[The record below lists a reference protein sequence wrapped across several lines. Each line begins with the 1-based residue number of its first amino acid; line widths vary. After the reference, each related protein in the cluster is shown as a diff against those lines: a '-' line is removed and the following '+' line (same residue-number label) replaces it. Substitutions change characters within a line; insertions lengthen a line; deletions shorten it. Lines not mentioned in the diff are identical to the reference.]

1 MAKVV
6 TNIVLKDGTD
16 ETTFINDVT
25 SNTEVELKNRLPNTP
40 TIVVLKVEE
49 SYLDTLKGHTSVV
62 DVEVP
67 PPIEPTVTYPS
78 VPTKYTVTGRRVT
91 GYEFSSDRSSVDGR
105 TCLSLTHYYG
115 TDLMVSDDLIG
126 MVGTDTVNDHDL
138 NYRLLNQTY
147 SNNYTGKNVDIIIF
161 ESGNNDANYNA
172 YSDHP
177 EFDNPDNT
185 GNSRAIKMNW
195 PNLEDADNNQVSNGR
210 MWNAHGV
217 KSASVAAGLGGGL
230 AKKANIYTV
239 YITTEDS
246 AVEIVDAI
254 KGWHNSKGNN
264 SSTGIPN
271 PTIICTEFGYYT
283 TYHET
288 AIKCEDI
295 DSITYPNMST
305 ANRPGSGWGSDL
317 TPFVERNM
325 IPFQMLDPTDNTW
338 SWVVTFPGPNQSSSI
353 KTAVDGAV
361 DAGIL
366 YVASYGNDG
375 FIGVKESH
383 PAWNGGYCTTSGTTT
398 LYNLDPTGGSLSISK
413 TSTTNTTHYK
423 FRSYAEGGFDKAL
436 VGAAGQNSEKY
447 PTLDS
452 FSGRGPGV
460 DVVGRGIY
468 TFSIGI
474 LTDDIWQDGNRWGSF
489 GGNSCSNPT
498 ISGMAACMM
507 EEYYTLHGAW
517 PSPQQV
523 KDILIAESRNDLKF
537 YSTVPNW
544 SNVPA
549 ASDTD
554 IIPTEQV
561 HSSEG
566 HVKLKHGVK
575 MSIYLSDQ
583 AGTPNRKSFLNAK
596 GFNREQTYKKRPTS
610 GVLFPRPRKFDLDS
624 NT

>member
-6 TNIVLKDGTD
+6 TNITLKDGTD

-49 SYLDTLKGHTSVV
+49 SYLDTIKGHASVV
-62 DVEVP
+62 NVEVP
-67 PPIEPTVTYPS
+67 PPIESTVTYPS
-78 VPTKYTVTGRRVT
+78 VPAKYTVTGRRVT
-91 GYEFSSDRSSVDGR
+91 GYEFPSDRSSIDGR
-105 TCLSLTHYYG
+105 TCLSYTHYYD

-126 MVGTDTVNDHDL
+126 SHGDDSST
-138 NYRLLNQTY
+138 LLNQTY
-147 SNNYTGKNVDIIIF
+147 SNNYTGKNVDLIIF
-161 ESGNNDANYNA
+161 ESGSNDVNYNA

-185 GNSRAIKMNW
+185 GNSRAIKINW
-195 PNLEDADNNQVSNGR
+195 PNLEDVSNNQVSNGR
-210 MWNAHGV
+210 MWDDHSVQA
-217 KSASVAAGLGGGL
+217 ASVAAGLSGGL

-239 YITTEDS
+239 FITVEDT
-246 AVEIVDAI
+246 AVEIIDAI
-254 KGWHNSKGNN
+254 KGWHTSKGNN

-271 PTIICTEFGYYT
+271 PTILCTEWSYFS
-283 TYHET
+283 TYHNT

-325 IPFQMLDPTDNTW
+325 IPFQLIDPTDNTW
-338 SWVVTFPGPNQSSSI
+338 HWAITFPRSDQSSSL

-366 YVASYGNDG
+366 YATSYGNHG
-375 FIGVKESH
+375 FIGVKETH
-383 PAWNGGYCTTSGTTT
+383 AAWNGGYCTTSGSIP
-398 LYNLDPTGGSLSISK
+398 LYNLDPTGSALSISK
-413 TSTTNTTHYK
+413 TYTTSTTHYK
-423 FRSYAEGGFDKAL
+423 FRSYGDGGIDKAL
-436 VGAAGQNSEKY
+436 VVAAGQNSAKY
-447 PTLDS
+447 PTLDAY
-452 FSGRGPGV
+452 SGRGPGV
-460 DVVGRGIY
+460 DVVGRGVW
-468 TFSIGI
+468 TFSIGT
-474 LTDDIWQDGNRWGSF
+474 LTDDTWQDGNKWGTF
-489 GGNSCSNPT
+489 GGNSCAVPT
-498 ISGMAACMM
+498 ICGMAACMM

-523 KDILIAESRNDLKF
+523 KDILVAESRNDLTF
-537 YSTVPNW
+537 YSTVPDW
-544 SNVPA
+544 SNIPT
-549 ASDTD
+549 ASDTN
-554 IIPTEQV
+554 IIPTQ
-561 HSSEG
+561 STYTSTG
-566 HVKLKHGVK
+566 HVKLKHGEIQQ
-575 MSIYLSDQ
+575 IYLTDQ
-583 AGTPNRKSFLNAK
+583 AGTANRKGFLNAK

>member
-6 TNIVLKDGTD
+6 TNITLKDGTD

-49 SYLDTLKGHTSVV
+49 SYLDTLKGHASVV
-62 DVEVP
+62 NVEVP
-67 PPIEPTVTYPS
+67 PPIEQTVTYPS

-91 GYEFSSDRSSVDGR
+91 GYEFPSDRSSIDGR
-105 TCLSLTHYYG
+105 TCLSYTHYYD

-126 MVGTDTVNDHDL
+126 SHGDDSST
-138 NYRLLNQTY
+138 LLNQTY
-147 SNNYTGKNVDIIIF
+147 SNNYTGKNVDLIIF
-161 ESGNNDANYNA
+161 ESGSNDVNYNA

-185 GNSRAIKMNW
+185 GNSRAIKINW
-195 PNLEDADNNQVSNGR
+195 PNLEDVSNNQVSNGR
-210 MWNAHGV
+210 MWDDHSVQA
-217 KSASVAAGLGGGL
+217 ASVAAGLSGGL

-239 YITTEDS
+239 FITVEDT
-246 AVEIVDAI
+246 AVEIIDAI
-254 KGWHNSKGNN
+254 KGWHTSKGNN

-271 PTIICTEFGYYT
+271 PTILCTEWSYFS
-283 TYHET
+283 TYHKT

-325 IPFQMLDPTDNTW
+325 IPFQLIDPTDNTW
-338 SWVVTFPGPNQSSSI
+338 HWAITFPRSDQSSSL

-366 YVASYGNDG
+366 YATSYGNHG
-375 FIGVKESH
+375 FIGVKETH
-383 PAWNGGYCTTSGTTT
+383 AAWNGGYCTTSGSIP
-398 LYNLDPTGGSLSISK
+398 LYNLDPTGSALTISK
-413 TSTTNTTHYK
+413 TYTTSTTHYK
-423 FRSYAEGGFDKAL
+423 FRSYGDGGIDKAL
-436 VGAAGQNSEKY
+436 VVAAGQNSAKY
-447 PTLDS
+447 PTLDAY
-452 FSGRGPGV
+452 SGRGPGV
-460 DVVGRGIY
+460 DVVGRGVN
-468 TFSIGI
+468 TFSLGD
-474 LTDDIWQDGNRWGSF
+474 LTDDIWQDGNRWGVF
-489 GGNSCSNPT
+489 GGNSCAVPT
-498 ISGMAACMM
+498 ICGMAACMM

-523 KDILIAESRNDLKF
+523 KDILVAESRNDLTF
-537 YSTVPNW
+537 YSSVPDW
-544 SNVPA
+544 SNIPT
-549 ASDTD
+549 ASDTN
-554 IIPTEQV
+554 IIPTQ
-561 HSSEG
+561 STYTSTG
-566 HVKLKHGVK
+566 HVKLKHGE
-575 MSIYLSDQ
+575 SQQIRLIDQ
-583 AGTPNRKSFLNAK
+583 AGTPNRKGFLNAK

>member
-1 MAKVV
+1 MAKLV
-6 TNIVLKDGTD
+6 TNITLKDGTD

-49 SYLDTLKGHTSVV
+49 SYLDTLKGHASVV
-62 DVEVP
+62 NVEVP
-67 PPIEPTVTYPS
+67 PPIESTVTYPS
-78 VPTKYTVTGRRVT
+78 IPSKYTVTGRRVT
-91 GYEFSSDRSSVDGR
+91 GYEYPSDRSSVDGR
-105 TCLSLTHYYG
+105 TCLSFIHYYN

-126 MVGTDTVNDHDL
+126 WRDDDAVK
-138 NYRLLNQTY
+138 LLNQTY
-147 SNNYTGKNVDIIIF
+147 SNNYTGKNVDIIIM
-161 ESGNNDANYNA
+161 ESGNNDSNYNT

-185 GNSRAIKMNW
+185 GSSRAIKINW
-195 PNLEDADNNQVSNGR
+195 PNLESGDNNQVSYGR

-217 KSASVAAGLGGGL
+217 KAASQAAGLGGGL

-239 YITTEDS
+239 YISVEDS
-246 AVEIVDAI
+246 AVEIYDAI
-254 KGWHNSKGNN
+254 KGWHTSKGNN
-264 SSTGIPN
+264 PSTGIPN
-271 PTIICTEFGYYT
+271 PTIISTEFSYYT
-283 TYHET
+283 TFHET

-295 DSITYPNMST
+295 DSITYPNMPT

-325 IPFQMLDPTDNTW
+325 IPFQMIDPTDNNW
-338 SWVVTFPGPNQSSSI
+338 YWVITFPDQDQSSSI
-353 KTAVDGAV
+353 KTAVDSAV
-361 DAGIL
+361 DAGIFH
-366 YVASYGNDG
+366 VTSYGNHG

-383 PAWNGGYCTTSGTTT
+383 PAWNGGYCTTSGSTA
-398 LYNLDPTGGSLSISK
+398 LYNLDPTGGGLTISK
-413 TSTTNTTHYK
+413 VFTTNTTHYK
-423 FRSYAEGGFDKAL
+423 FRSYGDNGLDKTL
-436 VGAAGQNSEKY
+436 VVAAGQNSEKY

-452 FSGRGPGV
+452 YSGRGPGV
-460 DVVGRGIY
+460 DVVGRGLY
-468 TFSIGI
+468 SFSVGS
-474 LTDDIWQDGNRWGSF
+474 LADDVWQDGNRWGYF
-489 GGNSCSNPT
+489 GGCSGAVPS
-498 ISGMAACMM
+498 ICGMAACMM

-523 KDILIAESRNDLKF
+523 KDMLVAESRNDLEF
-537 YSTVPNW
+537 YSTVPDW

-554 IIPTEQV
+554 IIPTQTV
-561 HSSEG
+561 YNSTG
-566 HVKLKHGVK
+566 HVKLKHGEPQD
-575 MSIYLSDQ
+575 IHLTDQ
-583 AGTPNRKSFLNAK
+583 AGTPNRKGFLNAK